1 MYIAR
6 HKKFDKQFKRLTVAQ
21 QQSFA
26 KKLSLFIDKKNYE
39 SLRIHS
45 LSGPYNGCMS
55 MNVTRD
61 IRAIFETIDTDTIL
75 FIAIGSHSTL
85 YR

>member
-6 HKKFDKQFKRLTVAQ
+6 HKKFDKQFKKLTLAQ
-21 QQSFA
+21 QQSFT
-26 KKLSLFIDKKNYE
+26 KKLSLFINKKNYE

-45 LSGPYNGCMS
+45 LSGKYNGCMS
-55 MNVTRD
+55 MNVTGN
-61 IRAIFETIDTDTIL
+61 IRAIFETVDTDTIF

-85 YR
+85 YH